1 MVSPRLIH
9 QIHPSIRRVVRA
21 QRKRI
26 RNTSKCKTGRATF
39 RISFIRL
46 LKGRNTNVS
55 QSIENVGE
63 SAMSEMVLTTEQKA
77 WNPGK
82 AGTDATK
89 AGDSP
94 SRGRVEDM
102 IWVPTT

>member
-1 MVSPRLIH
+1 MQDGTGYLPD
-9 QIHPSIRRVVRA
+9 QFHPSI
-21 QRKRI
+21 QKG
-26 RNTSKCKTGRATF
+26 SQYKC
-39 RISFIRL
+39 
-46 LKGRNTNVS
+46 

-63 SAMSEMVLTTEQKA
+63 STMSEMVLTTEQKA